1 MEEELKRIECLI
13 ERCNQCKLNACITCD
28 ICWSEV
34 QAIENLLAR
43 NKELEEEVDSLVKQ
57 YEYQGALMVNEYFSK
72 KQVFKHFIPISVIQ
86 NKIDWYKAY
95 EGTVMYKKYNYE
107 EIIQV
112 LQKLLEERR

>member
-57 YEYQGALMVNEYFSK
+57 YEHQGAIMVNEYMLLSQIKELFVPK
-72 KQVFKHFIPISVIQ
+72 IKIRQQINQIKMNAEYDCIYKYDDREVIDILQ
-86 NKIDWYKAY
+86 
-95 EGTVMYKKYNYE
+95 ELME
-107 EIIQV
+107 E
-112 LQKLLEERR
+112 